1 MADVMGLLLRA
12 VLCLHTSLIAEARSA
27 WRIISSSRDV
37 ALTYGGG
44 S

>member
-1 MADVMGLLLRA
+1 MINDIKL
-12 VLCLHTSLIAEARSA
+12 TSALIAEARSA

-37 ALTYGGG
+37 ALAYGGG